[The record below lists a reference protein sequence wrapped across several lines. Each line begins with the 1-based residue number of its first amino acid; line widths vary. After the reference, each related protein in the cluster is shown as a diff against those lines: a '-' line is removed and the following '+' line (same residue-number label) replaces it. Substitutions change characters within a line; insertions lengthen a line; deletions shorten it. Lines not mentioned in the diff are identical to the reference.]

1 MDKSDK
7 DLISNLSWENNNYH
21 HALFDLFTLIKCLKI
36 NDKMLNDA
44 KINEDFFCRVMTT
57 AEMILREENRN

>member
-36 NDKMLNDA
+36 NDKMLDDA
-44 KINEDFFCRVMTT
+44 KF
-57 AEMILREENRN
+57 AES